1 MTTMTDLNSLEPLDK
16 NWVQERLNKF
26 PFVQIEGVTNAR
38 SLGPYPVSQ
47 RSGSENEDS
56 TTQEP
61 SQLYTTRPFQLFRS
75 AEVSGITERG
85 GLIYL
90 LYLSAYIRYL

>member
-38 SLGPYPVSQ
+38 SLGPYSVSQ

-90 LYLSAYIRYL
+90 LYLLAYIRCL